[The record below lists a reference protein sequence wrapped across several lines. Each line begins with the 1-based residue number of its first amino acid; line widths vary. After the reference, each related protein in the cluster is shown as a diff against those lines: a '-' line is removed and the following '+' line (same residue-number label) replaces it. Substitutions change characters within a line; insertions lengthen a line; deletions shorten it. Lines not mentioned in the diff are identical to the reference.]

1 MQLERSVRILSLL
14 IDLYVHTDGRLS
26 GIIRCAA
33 YSSAVNRPLHT
44 PEDDARYE
52 ESSIAHF
59 HDKLLRIKDRIKTV
73 EGRRLSEERHEFVG
87 TIHSHPSVKVLTELV
102 DEL

>member
-1 MQLERSVRILSLL
+1 MQLGHSARLLILSFY
-14 IDLYVHTDGRLS
+14 LYVHVDGSLL
-26 GIIRCAA
+26 GIMRCAA

-87 TIHSHPSVKVLTELV
+87 TIHSHPSVKDLTELA